1 LRSAARNLLVAGV
14 SCAVVFGG
22 AEILLRVTGLAP
34 SRALRSPDLHTL
46 NSIPGL
52 FEPGQE
58 LTDLVRRDLPARIR
72 INNLG
77 LRGRDLTER
86 KPVNAWRLLCLGDSY
101 TFGDHVNDEDA
112 YPARL
117 EEEIRKLRPR
127 TEAEVLNAGANG
139 FGLLDEA
146 RFWSE
151 KGRRLDPDVIIL
163 AFSPNDI
170 SDMTRP
176 VPMIDQMREHAAL
189 KEQPLIG
196 PALRFLQNTATFN
209 ALQILAARLSVLTR
223 SHDAI
228 PAIEPARAG
237 PEAAPRAWEE
247 YHRALVAFGADVGRN
262 LGRKAARIGTR
273 TLLVLYPSYGNA
285 SGTER
290 AFASEILPAWADEA
304 GLECLDL
311 LPLFSRAA
319 SRGDLLYLVPKDA
332 HPSPAGHRLAAAAI
346 AARLD
351 ALGWLVKEEEPNPAR

>member
-1 LRSAARNLLVAGV
+1 MRSGARNLLLAGV

-22 AEILLRVTGLAP
+22 AEIILRVTGLAP

-46 NSIPGL
+46 DSIPGL
-52 FEPGQE
+52 FDPGQE
-58 LTDLVRRDLPARIR
+58 FTDLMRRDLPARIR

-77 LRGRDLTER
+77 MRGRDLPER
-86 KPVNAWRLLCLGDSY
+86 KPANAWRLLCLGDSY

-127 TEAEVLNAGANG
+127 EEAEVLNAGVNG
-139 FGLLDEA
+139 FGLIDEA
-146 RFWSE
+146 EFWKE
-151 KGRRLDPDVIIL
+151 KGRRLDPDVIVL
-163 AFSPNDI
+163 TFSPNDI

-176 VPMIDQMREHAAL
+176 VPVIDQMREHAAM
-189 KEQPLIG
+189 KERPLIG
-196 PALRFLQNTATFN
+196 PALRCLQNTATFN
-209 ALQILAARLSVLTR
+209 ALQMLAARLSILSR

-228 PAIEPARAG
+228 PEVEPARAG

-247 YHRALVAFGADVGRN
+247 YRRALVAFGADVGRRD
-262 LGRKAARIGTR
+262 GRVRPR

-285 SGTER
+285 TGAER
-290 AFASEILPAWADEA
+290 SFASEILPAWAGEA
-304 GLECLDL
+304 GFECLDL
-311 LPLFSRAA
+311 LPIFSRAA
-319 SRGDLLYLVPKDA
+319 SLGDVLYLVPKDP

-351 ALGWLVKEEEPNPAR
+351 ALNWLVEEGEPGPAR